1 MGDPHINQF
10 ALEERV
16 NARQAENKASYD
28 RLRVD
33 KARQDTEADE
43 RHAARA
49 LRILGVIVIT
59 VLLVIYLAS
68 IWD

>member
-1 MGDPHINQF
+1 M
-10 ALEERV
+10 

-68 IWD
+68 LWD